1 MYESATFRRVFEL
14 YSVSYKEFLLK
25 DFPEDTIANKIRKIR
40 YITGLSQINFGK
52 MINRCEYTIFAWETG
67 IFEPTPISKKRLI
80 KTFNL
85 PKNFFK

>member
-1 MYESATFRRVFEL
+1 MYKSATFKKVFESF
-14 YSVSYKEFLLK
+14 SVSYREFLLK

-52 MINRCEYTIFAWETG
+52 VINRCEYTIFAWEAG
-67 IFEPTPISKKRLI
+67 IFEPTSPSKKILI

-85 PKNFFK
+85 PKDYFD